1 MSPATYG
8 FVGAGLSQGVFTVLS
23 PLSVLIMYAY
33 CLLIHLFIPEASF
46 ESLVEKEFKWQDN
59 KVIKTWI
66 RGRSRENKK
75 EVIVGVFVNNIKT
88 WTKIKK

>member
-8 FVGAGLSQGVFTVLS
+8 FVGAGLVKEFFTVLS
-23 PLSVLIMYAY
+23 PLSHILIMYAY
-33 CLLIHLFIPEASF
+33 CLLIHLFIQEASF

-66 RGRSRENKK
+66 RGEKQGK
-75 EVIVGVFVNNIKT
+75 
-88 WTKIKK
+88 